1 MKILYLYALLLLVAS
16 GSHQAL
22 AQRADAGPDKVNCF
36 GKGVVIGGAGDP
48 SWCYAWSPKTGLDNP
63 NVLNPTANPTATTT
77 YTLTV
82 TGPDFSFVSTDD
94 VTVQALTGFTI
105 TLVKTTVCDGEPADI
120 RLEPVPATIPRSDF
134 TACLA
139 GVTLTSR
146 PRVTSLGNPLGTTT
160 LTFDPIS
167 ANAESKIQK
176 AIWYSTQASHC
187 NNDSQYEISGSL
199 VVNGRTINSTNKPT
213 FTASASLGSGNCFDG
228 SAGPTQ
234 YFTGT
239 PQISA
244 QQLPNGSWQ
253 GTIAQ
258 GTFVRAMVAR
268 PVWSGPSTS
277 QFMAMIIA
285 EEVFHQGQIEGTS
298 SNILIDLWRAERV
311 ISAVIAAGPYIS
323 GTKSGAEA
331 LVRASFVAAENN
343 EITQSNRT
351 AFAPNATSRRCAVE
365 REAKNAAGSS
375 FRVAMKCTYTFC
387 P

>member
-1 MKILYLYALLLLVAS
+1 MLVAS
-16 GSHQAL
+16 ASHQAL

-63 NVLNPTANPTATTT
+63 NVLNPKANPTATTT

-105 TLVKTTVCDGEPADI
+105 TLLQTTVCDGEPAQL
-120 RLEPVPATIPRSDF
+120 RLEPVPANISRSDF

-146 PRVTSLGNPLGTTT
+146 PRNTSLGNPLGTTT
-160 LTFDPIS
+160 LTFDPLN

-199 VVNGRTINSTNKPT
+199 VVDGRTINSTNKPT
-213 FTASASLGSGNCFDG
+213 FTASASVGGGGCFDG

-244 QQLPNGSWQ
+244 QLLPNGSWQ

-258 GTFVRAMVAR
+258 GTFARAMVSSA
-268 PVWSGPSTS
+268 VWSGPATS
-277 QFMAMIIA
+277 QFMNMIIA
-285 EEVFHQGQIEGTS
+285 EELFHKGQIEGTT

-311 ISAVIAAGPYIS
+311 INAVNAAGPYIAA
-323 GTKSGAEA
+323 TQSGAIA
-331 LVRASFVAAENN
+331 LVQASFQAARNN
-343 EITQSNRT
+343 EITQSNQT
-351 AFAPNATSRRCAVE
+351 AFTANTTSRRCAVE